1 MPIDSKTP
9 DFLDDNIRSATVAKE
24 MFAELGLE
32 YVQVHWYG
40 DNPDFNKEPDRY
52 RHQPRSRE
60 RRCQDCHTC
69 HSGASSSTR
78 LSTTQVNGGTQW
90 LKTNKTEAS

>member
-32 YVQVHWYG
+32 YCQVHWYG
-40 DNPDFNKEPDRY
+40 DNPDFNKEPDRIDTNLD
-52 RHQPRSRE
+52 REKDAAKIAIRVIQE
-60 RRCQDCHTC
+60 RRRRLDYQQLK
-69 HSGASSSTR
+69 STEEPN
-78 LSTTQVNGGTQW
+78 V
-90 LKTNKTEAS
+90 

>member
-32 YVQVHWYG
+32 YVLVHLYG
-40 DNPDFNKEPDRY
+40 DNPDFNKEPDRIDTNLD
-52 RHQPRSRE
+52 REKDAAKIAIRVIQE
-60 RRCQDCHTC
+60 RRRRLDYQQLK
-69 HSGASSSTR
+69 STEEP
-78 LSTTQVNGGTQW
+78 NG
-90 LKTNKTEAS
+90 

>member
-40 DNPDFNKEPDRY
+40 DNPDFNKEPDRIDTNLD
-52 RHQPRSRE
+52 REKDAAKIAIRVIQE
-60 RRCQDCHTC
+60 RRRRLDYQQLK
-69 HSGASSSTR
+69 STEEP
-78 LSTTQVNGGTQW
+78 NG
-90 LKTNKTEAS
+90 